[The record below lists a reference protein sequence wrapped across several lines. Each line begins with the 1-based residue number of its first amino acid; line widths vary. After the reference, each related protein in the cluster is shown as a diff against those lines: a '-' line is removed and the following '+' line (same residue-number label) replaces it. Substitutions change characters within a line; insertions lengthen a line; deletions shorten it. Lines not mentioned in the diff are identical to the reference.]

1 MEKQATLSKAQ
12 EAAQSQTHDA
22 ANDAVP
28 SYEHHTADDLYTE
41 RIQNYGTGL
50 PDHEEDLTQT
60 LDSYDELQLDPA
72 PSDED
77 PVPPAFPS
85 APPSGPLSLTLDK
98 ALIFPNTVPAT
109 ALYSLNYT
117 LNTMG
122 NSITL
127 SRSVPGAVRV
137 TGKSSKIMD
146 KDLYGITCPPLSI
159 SEFHIHGRRKSTF
172 PGTGNLQMKTGLTG
186 KYWECKFKE
195 KVVLKGKHGAWTD
208 AQGKVVAKEVNEVVA
223 KNVSKKGK
231 EVDNGVRENP
241 GLVFEEREGED
252 ALLVDLMVAV
262 WCAKTWCAETF
273 EARMSK
279 PTMAESESSEKEQKS
294 EANWIV

>member
-1 MEKQATLSKAQ
+1 MEKQATLSKTQ
-12 EAAQSQTHDA
+12 EAAQSQTHDV

-28 SYEHHTADDLYTE
+28 PYEHHTADDLYTE

-72 PSDED
+72 PQDKD
-77 PVPPAFPS
+77 PVPPTFPS

-127 SRSVPGAVRV
+127 SRSVPGTVRV

-146 KDLYGITCPPLSI
+146 KDLYDITRPPLSI
-159 SEFHIHGRRKSTF
+159 SEFISTAR
-172 PGTGNLQMKTGLTG
+172 
-186 KYWECKFKE
+186 E
-195 KVVLKGKHGAWTD
+195 KVPSL
-208 AQGKVVAKEVNEVVA
+208 
-223 KNVSKKGK
+223 
-231 EVDNGVRENP
+231 
-241 GLVFEEREGED
+241 ER
-252 ALLVDLMVAV
+252 AI
-262 WCAKTWCAETF
+262 F
-273 EARMSK
+273 R
-279 PTMAESESSEKEQKS
+279 
-294 EANWIV
+294 